1 LLGASERILMLAGIL
16 NEEDHTSYP
25 LGGLNMGEFRSY
37 ATLSGI
43 AALSLLGTFS
53 GDAANAAVGVERY
66 WTGGRIETEEILCD
80 RFACPRGSFTI
91 RLVADDA
98 YGSRMSGNTVDQV
111 EFSFPQPMEA
121 GTKILSAEIIEESD
135 LYHCEIVERA
145 EEVFP
150 VEAAINA
157 ANPIRVVKVQCT
169 ITAKGRKVYD
179 DTRAEKEASDS
190 LLSQQGTGENRQVLQ
205 PPISPGDGILSRS
218 GGAGGRA
225 VQAGFAQAEQW
236 ERDAPQREAAARA
249 EEVRRAEESRQHEEW
264 LRKREEK
271 QARRASGGDGWATF
285 INVLGAVAGAALEVQ
300 AQQAAAE
307 GEASADAED
316 SEGNCGPYGP
326 GTCQ

>member
-1 LLGASERILMLAGIL
+1 MKIRFTLLACSLVLVVVSTMPARAQAPVPHLSDDQKVL
-16 NEEDHTSYP
+16 NEMLRLDK
-25 LGGLNMGEFRSY
+25 
-37 ATLSGI
+37 
-43 AALSLLGTFS
+43 
-53 GDAANAAVGVERY
+53 
-66 WTGGRIETEEILCD
+66 EE
-80 RFACPRGSFTI
+80 RFAFRDQRLAHIEAQASRIDGLTLTYEKRDNQNPVFGSLPVFHMRNNTDI
-91 RLVADDA
+91 SLGYILTWQMSTGSQPMMEYSLPGVLKAFEKQEHEAILADPVEGWSIL
-98 YGSRMSGNTVDQV
+98 YGSIQITWWAHHWNFEGTWNRALQGDERRTDETSQV
-111 EFSFPQPMEA
+111 P
-121 GTKILSAEIIEESD
+121 
-135 LYHCEIVERA
+135 
-145 EEVFP
+145 
-150 VEAAINA
+150 
-157 ANPIRVVKVQCT
+157 
-169 ITAKGRKVYD
+169 
-179 DTRAEKEASDS
+179 
-190 LLSQQGTGENRQVLQ
+190 
-205 PPISPGDGILSRS
+205 PPISSGAIYLSETADPGILRRS